1 MMPPSCQHDPL
12 IVADL
17 SPGVGS
23 TLPAA
28 PVMRE
33 YILKVSFIAARV
45 RLVNLISGGSL
56 VPASIDAYACGLPA
70 LARGVPA
77 GDLAAAARITVRIP
91 EPTGSAGVV
100 ILPLRWHARGAGG
113 QLVRVLDAELMLV
126 GATAG
131 RTLLRLEGEF
141 RLPFAVSSSAP
152 GRSELPRRAATTSM
166 NYLLDHIKE
175 SLAGP

>member
-1 MMPPSCQHDPL
+1 MMPPSCQHDSL
-12 IVADL
+12 VVADL
-17 SPGVGS
+17 SQSEGGA
-23 TLPAA
+23 LPAA

-56 VPASIDAYACGLPA
+56 VPASIDAYAYGLPG
-70 LARGVPA
+70 LARAVPA
-77 GDLAAAARITVRIP
+77 DGSSAAALITVRIP
-91 EPTGSAGVV
+91 EPTGTAGVV
-100 ILPLRWHARGAGG
+100 TLPLRWHARGAGG

-126 GATAG
+126 AAKAG

-141 RLPFAVSSSAP
+141 RLPFAVGSSEP
-152 GRSELPRRAATTSM
+152 GRGELPRRAATASI
-166 NYLLDHIKE
+166 NYLLDHIRK